1 VTEEA
6 GRHLGVKELTGQG
19 TACPLQNL
27 EILIGGVG
35 NHDAGATEYLGQW
48 CDVDLQRVDQS
59 NAAWTAVGVG
69 PGNLNQR

>member
-1 VTEEA
+1 
-6 GRHLGVKELTGQG
+6 
-19 TACPLQNL
+19 
-27 EILIGGVG
+27 VG